1 MASINPPPNMGVGMR
16 KTRSV
21 RLAKSGGVRVQPAAS
36 SYTKTF
42 TYNGETYT
50 YTLVLKCTR

>member
-1 MASINPPPNMGVGMR
+1 MGVGMR